1 MIGNGADAWGDLV
14 NTVIH
19 ESAHATFYV
28 KNQSYFNESLAQ
40 FIGDE
45 LTPVFLK
52 KFLPHEI
59 EPYLKEERNSEE
71 RATQFQKGYLKLSE
85 IYRSS
90 ESSEIKLKRK
100 QEVLEQ
106 MKAALGIKREI
117 NNATLIQYRTYGIG
131 KNDFLQLLSRCE
143 GDWKKFFGVISSIS
157 AASFAVDHSEDF
169 SEVLKLK

>member
-85 IYRSS
+85 IYRSRPLWG
-90 ESSEIKLKRK
+90 SSEKSI
-100 QEVLEQ
+100 
-106 MKAALGIKREI
+106 
-117 NNATLIQYRTYGIG
+117 T
-131 KNDFLQLLSRCE
+131 LLSFSTERME
-143 GDWKKFFGVISSIS
+143 LEKMIFSNYSVAARAIGRSSLV
-157 AASFAVDHSEDF
+157 SFLLLAPLRLRSITVRIFRKS
-169 SEVLKLK
+169 SS